1 MHIKPID
8 YELFNTVQNLKPES
22 NLEIILHLD
31 PKTILVREG
40 LERYRLDLTQL
51 EELYNSIKKFGQLA
65 PIIITENYELIAGGR
80 RLASCLQYKAS
91 TIACVIKKS
100 VSNDILR
107 EIELEENIQRQGF
120 TPAEYALAI
129 YDLHHLKC
137 SIYGTIKPGQKKSTG
152 WTMEKTAALINKTQA
167 HVTQQ
172 LQIAERIKE
181 FPALAKCVTATE
193 INAKVKSLDT
203 QIDRAKGLVKFEKE
217 HFDILDKINNFLF
230 CKDFTLL
237 DLPKSSVDFI
247 LTDPPYGINIENI
260 AISVTGKTGNDLAKV
275 DFQDTWVSD
284 NIDKLT
290 RLSSLLLKPTGHFL
304 SFCSIEQFN
313 NYKNFLEFYNFLV
326 YPRPLIFT
334 KSLGTSNNPD
344 LYPLPRYE
352 IAIFARMPQAKLV
365 ESFIDTMPLGHVNN
379 KQHINE
385 KPTAVAKY
393 LCQKIA
399 LPNSLVLDFCM
410 GSGNLLIGALQA
422 KMRIVGCDKSKDS
435 FDLARTNIINYLKSL
450 R

>member
-1 MHIKPID
+1 MSVLPID
-8 YELFNTVQNLKPES
+8 FDLLKTLQNIKIEKD
-22 NLEIILHLD
+22 LETILHLD

-40 LERYRLDLTQL
+40 LERYRIDLTQL

-80 RLASCLQYKAS
+80 RLASCLEYKAS
-91 TIACVIKKS
+91 TIACVIKKA
-100 VSNDILR
+100 VSNDLLR

-129 YDLHHLKC
+129 YDLHYLKC
-137 SIYGTIKPGQKKSTG
+137 SIYGTIKPGQKKSSG

-181 FPALAKCVTATE
+181 FPALAKCETATE

-203 QIDRAKGLVKFEKE
+203 QISRAKGLVKFEKE
-217 HFDILDKINNFLF
+217 HSDVLDKIDNFLF
-230 CKDFTLL
+230 CRNFRALEIA
-237 DLPKSSVDFI
+237 KSSIDFI
-247 LTDPPYGINIENI
+247 LTDPPYNINISNI
-260 AISVTGKTGNDLAKV
+260 ALSATGKTGNDLATI
-275 DFQDTWVSD
+275 DFKDYWSQSDRVS
-284 NIDKLT
+284 LVM
-290 RLSSLLLKPTGHFL
+290 LSARYLKPTGHFL
-304 SFCSIEQFN
+304 AFCSIEQFN
-313 NYKNFLEFYNFLV
+313 EYKSLLEMYKFLV

-352 IAIFARMPQAKLV
+352 IAIFARRPQAKLV
-365 ESFIDTMPLGHVNN
+365 ESFIDIMPLGNVTN

-385 KPTAVAKY
+385 KPAAIAKY
-393 LCQKIA
+393 LCQKIV

-410 GSGNLLIGALQA
+410 GSGNLLVGALQA
-422 KMRIVGCDKSKDS
+422 KMRIVGCDNSKQS

-450 R
+450 V

>member
-1 MHIKPID
+1 MGVEI
-8 YELFNTVQNLKPES
+8 ES
-22 NLEIILHLD
+22 NSEIILHLD
-31 PKTILVREG
+31 PKIILVREG
-40 LERYRLDLTQL
+40 LERYRIDLTQL

-80 RLASCLQYKAS
+80 RLASCLQYKAT
-91 TIACVIKKS
+91 TIACVIKKA

-193 INAKVKSLDT
+193 INAKVKSLGI
-203 QIDRAKGLVKFEKE
+203 QIDRAKGLVKFEKD
-217 HFDILDKINNFLF
+217 HSDILDKIDNFLF
-230 CKDFTLL
+230 CKDFSNL
-237 DLPKSSVDFI
+237 DLENQSVDFI
-247 LTDPPYGINIENI
+247 LTDPPYSID
-260 AISVTGKTGNDLAKV
+260 ISDKIISSTGKTGDDLARVSFV
-275 DFQDTWVSD
+275 DNMPS
-284 NIDKLT
+284 IIRDKLVYKA
-290 RLSSLLLKPTGHFL
+290 SKLLKPTGHFVA
-304 SFCSIEQFN
+304 FCSIEQFEG
-313 NYKNFLEFYNFLV
+313 YKSTLQFHNFLV

-352 IAIFARMPQAKLV
+352 IAIFARMPQARLV
-365 ESFIDTMPLGHVNN
+365 ESFIDIMSLGHVSN

-385 KPTAVAKY
+385 KPAAIAKH

-422 KMRIVGCDKSKDS
+422 KMRIVGCDNSKQS

-450 R
+450 V